1 MALKD
6 LSVSAA
12 SNTATPPNGAPE
24 GTFLLGD
31 ISDTFRQTLAVI
43 RTLAAADTIA
53 AAATTDLGS
62 KDATF
67 LTLTGTATTISALGT
82 VSAGIYKFVIYNAA
96 HTVTH
101 NGTSLILL
109 GGANRTVAAGDAS
122 LFISEGSGNWREL
135 MFSPAASYQPLDAEL
150 TALAGLT
157 SAANKIPMFS
167 GAGTA
172 TLIDFKDEDDMAS
185 DSATAVP
192 SQQSVKAYVTAS
204 SVLDAELSAIA
215 GLTSAANK
223 IIRYTGSGTAD
234 LLDFKDEDDMASDS
248 ATALPSQQSVK
259 AYVDA
264 NGGGAYELVSTTN
277 VTAVANIDFDLQE
290 DIYCEWKFVID
301 GVIPATDNA
310 RLLMR
315 PGYSG
320 GTVFDS
326 ANGFAYYAMGSARAG
341 SWKTAA
347 NGYTVIGAIG
357 PGGAVDY
364 TEGGVG
370 TAAGE
375 HAHAVITIGGLGS
388 ALAGGFAYESKC
400 GFVDDGNNARQDV
413 IIGGYHSG
421 NAERVW
427 DSVRFLWSSGNFEA
441 TGTIT
446 MYALKRA
453 G

>member
-24 GTFLLGD
+24 GMFLLGD

-67 LTLTGTATTISALGT
+67 LTLSGGATTISALGT

-96 HTVTH
+96 HTVNH
-101 NGTSLILL
+101 NGASLILM
-109 GGANRTVAAGDAS
+109 GGANRTVAAGDVS
-122 LFISEGSGNWREL
+122 LFISAGSGNWREL
-135 MFSPAASYQPLDAEL
+135 FFADATGYQPLDAEL

-172 TLIDFKDEDDMAS
+172 TVIDFKDEDDMAS

-204 SVLDAELSAIA
+204 SALDAELSAIA

-223 IIRYTGSGTAD
+223 LIRYTGSGTAD
-234 LLDFKDEDDMASDS
+234 LIDFKDEDDMVSNS
-248 ATALPSQQSVK
+248 ATAVPSQQSVK

-264 NGGGAYELVSTTN
+264 NGGGAWELVSTTT
-277 VTAVANIDFDLQE
+277 VTATSAITFDLQE
-290 DIYCEWKFVID
+290 DVYCQWVFQVD
-301 GVIPATDNA
+301 GVIPATDDVFL
-310 RLLMR
+310 RMQ
-315 PGYSG
+315 PGYSA
-320 GTVFDS
+320 GTVFDTTNAS
-326 ANGFAYYAMGSARAG
+326 GFYLSLGDRAQ
-341 SWKTAA
+341 
-347 NGYTVIGAIG
+347 YTVDSYQVIISTDNFGN
-357 PGGAVDY
+357 VKR
-364 TEGGVG
+364 VG

-375 HAHAVITIGGLGS
+375 HGHATITIGGVGS
-388 ALAGGFAYESKC
+388 TLAGGFIYESKC
-400 GFVDDGNNARQDV
+400 SFIDTSGDQRAAF
-413 IIGGYHSG
+413 IYGGYG
-421 NAERVW
+421 GTAKRVW
-427 DSVRFLWSSGNFEA
+427 DSVRFIWSSGNFEA
-441 TGTIT
+441 GGTIT
-446 MYALKRA
+446 MFGLKRT

>member
-96 HTVTH
+96 HTVNH

-135 MFSPAASYQPLDAEL
+135 MFADATGYQPLDAEL

-172 TLIDFKDEDDMAS
+172 TLIDFKDEDNMAS

-204 SVLDAELSAIA
+204 TALDAELSAIA
-215 GLTSAANK
+215 SLTSAANK

-234 LLDFKDEDDMASDS
+234 LLDFKDEANMASNS
-248 ATALPSQQSVK
+248 ATAVPSQQSVK

-264 NGGGAYELVSTTN
+264 NGGGAYKLVSTTN

-290 DIYCEWKFVID
+290 DIYCEWKFVVD
-301 GVIPATDNA
+301 NVIPATDNSKL
-310 RLLMR
+310 RFQM
-315 PGYSG
+315 GYSG
-320 GTVFDS
+320 GTSFE
-326 ANGFAYYAMGSARAG
+326 
-341 SWKTAA
+341 TAA
-347 NGYTVIGAIG
+347 YTSTVIGRGTMPTSNQIA
-357 PGGAVDY
+357 GAD
-364 TEGGVG
+364 EINEGVG
-370 TAAGE
+370 TDAGE
-375 HAHAVITIGGLGS
+375 TASVVLTISSLS
-388 ALAGGFAYESKC
+388 SSNAGGFAWRFESSWK
-400 GFVDDGNNARQDV
+400 DTDGSSRSM
-413 IIGGYHSG
+413 IGHGYHSG
-421 NAERVW
+421 TTARLW
-427 DSVRFLWSSGNFEA
+427 DAVRFLWSSGNFEA
-441 TGTIT
+441 SGTIK
-446 MYALKRA
+446 MFALKRA